1 MTNNVSIV
9 DFLEGVEP
17 NINKLYIQ
25 DIWDL
30 SDEEIENTHDFI
42 QWLFP
47 TDTPSRYNLAAP
59 VLSEQDI
66 LNVQNSEKAQK
77 NLKYSANWFLNF
89 FFGGFNH
96 HVAHHLFPS
105 INHTHCTA
113 ITPIIKQTAQEF
125 GLQYNHEDSFFNAY
139 LSHFRL
145 LKNNGVQPE
154 V

>member
-1 MTNNVSIV
+1 MTSNIKIV
-9 DFLEGVEP
+9 DFLEGAEP

-47 TDTPSRYNLAAP
+47 TDKPSRYNLAAP

-66 LNVQNSEKAQK
+66 LNIQNSEKAKK

-89 FFGGFNH
+89 LDRHSYWIDKHDHNQ
-96 HVAHHLFPS
+96 LR
-105 INHTHCTA
+105 
-113 ITPIIKQTAQEF
+113 IKRIKKC
-125 GLQYNHEDSFFNAY
+125 L
-139 LSHFRL
+139 RL
-145 LKNNGVQPE
+145 LIDKNLSEKFLNLVNE
-154 V
+154 FKERKK

>member
-17 NINKLYIQ
+17 NINQLYIQ

-47 TDTPSRYNLAAP
+47 TDKPSRYNLEAP
-59 VLSEQDI
+59 VLSEQDM
-66 LNVQNSEKAQK
+66 LNIQNSEKAQK

-89 FFGGFNH
+89 LDRHSYWIHKDDHNQ
-96 HVAHHLFPS
+96 LR
-105 INHTHCTA
+105 
-113 ITPIIKQTAQEF
+113 IKRIKKC
-125 GLQYNHEDSFFNAY
+125 L
-139 LSHFRL
+139 RL
-145 LKNNGVQPE
+145 LIDINFSDKFLNE
-154 V
+154 VVKIKKDKRY

>member
-1 MTNNVSIV
+1 MTSNINIV

-47 TDTPSRYNLAAP
+47 TDKPSRYNLAAP
-59 VLSEQDI
+59 VLGKQDI
-66 LNVQNSEKAQK
+66 LNVQNSEKAQI

-89 FFGGFNH
+89 LDRHSYWIDKNDH
-96 HVAHHLFPS
+96 NQLR
-105 INHTHCTA
+105 
-113 ITPIIKQTAQEF
+113 IKRVKKC
-125 GLQYNHEDSFFNAY
+125 L
-139 LSHFRL
+139 RL
-145 LKNNGVQPE
+145 LIDKKLSEKFLDRVNEFTERKGNDRR
-154 V
+154 

>member
-1 MTNNVSIV
+1 MIFGKIIITSNISIV

-17 NINKLYIQ
+17 NINQLYIQ

-47 TDTPSRYNLAAP
+47 TDTASRYNLAAP

-89 FFGGFNH
+89 LDRHSYWIDKHDHNQ
-96 HVAHHLFPS
+96 LR
-105 INHTHCTA
+105 
-113 ITPIIKQTAQEF
+113 IKRIKKC
-125 GLQYNHEDSFFNAY
+125 L
-139 LSHFRL
+139 RL
-145 LKNNGVQPE
+145 LIDINFSDKFLNE
-154 V
+154 VVKIKKDKRY

>member
-1 MTNNVSIV
+1 MTSNINIV
-9 DFLEGVEP
+9 DFLEGAEP

-47 TDTPSRYNLAAP
+47 TDKPSRYNLAAP

-89 FFGGFNH
+89 LDRHSYWIDKHDHNQ
-96 HVAHHLFPS
+96 LR
-105 INHTHCTA
+105 
-113 ITPIIKQTAQEF
+113 IKRIKKC
-125 GLQYNHEDSFFNAY
+125 L
-139 LSHFRL
+139 RL
-145 LKNNGVQPE
+145 LIDKKLSSNFSQQIERLKESKV
-154 V
+154 

>member
-17 NINKLYIQ
+17 NINQLYIQ

-47 TDTPSRYNLAAP
+47 TDKPSRYNLAAP

-66 LNVQNSEKAQK
+66 LNVQNSKKAQT

-89 FFGGFNH
+89 LDRHSYWIHKDDHNQ
-96 HVAHHLFPS
+96 LR
-105 INHTHCTA
+105 
-113 ITPIIKQTAQEF
+113 IKRIKKC
-125 GLQYNHEDSFFNAY
+125 L
-139 LSHFRL
+139 RL
-145 LKNNGVQPE
+145 LIDKNLSEKFLIQVNRLKE
-154 V
+154 RKE

>member
-17 NINKLYIQ
+17 NINQLYIQ

-59 VLSEQDI
+59 VLSEQDM
-66 LNVQNSEKAQK
+66 LNIQNSEKAKK

-89 FFGGFNH
+89 LDRHSYWIHKDDHNQ
-96 HVAHHLFPS
+96 LR
-105 INHTHCTA
+105 
-113 ITPIIKQTAQEF
+113 IKRIKKC
-125 GLQYNHEDSFFNAY
+125 L
-139 LSHFRL
+139 RL
-145 LKNNGVQPE
+145 LIDKNLSEKFLIQVNRLKQRKE
-154 V
+154 

>member
-17 NINKLYIQ
+17 NINQLYIQ

-47 TDTPSRYNLAAP
+47 TDKPSRYNLAAP

-89 FFGGFNH
+89 LDRHSYWVDKHDHNQ
-96 HVAHHLFPS
+96 LR
-105 INHTHCTA
+105 
-113 ITPIIKQTAQEF
+113 IKRIKKC
-125 GLQYNHEDSFFNAY
+125 L
-139 LSHFRL
+139 RL
-145 LKNNGVQPE
+145 LIDKNLSEKFLIQVNRLKE
-154 V
+154 RKE

>member
-17 NINKLYIQ
+17 NINQLYIQ

-47 TDTPSRYNLAAP
+47 TDKPSRYNLAAP

-89 FFGGFNH
+89 LDRHSYWVDKHDHNQ
-96 HVAHHLFPS
+96 LR
-105 INHTHCTA
+105 
-113 ITPIIKQTAQEF
+113 IKR
-125 GLQYNHEDSFFNAY
+125 LKKC
-139 LSHFRL
+139 LRL
-145 LKNNGVQPE
+145 LIDINFSDKFLNE
-154 V
+154 VIKIKKDKGY

>member
-1 MTNNVSIV
+1 MTSNISII
-9 DFLEGVEP
+9 DFLEGTEP

-66 LNVQNSEKAQK
+66 TDIKKSKKAQT

-89 FFGGFNH
+89 LDRHSYWIDKHDHNQ
-96 HVAHHLFPS
+96 LR
-105 INHTHCTA
+105 
-113 ITPIIKQTAQEF
+113 IKRIKKC
-125 GLQYNHEDSFFNAY
+125 L
-139 LSHFRL
+139 RL
-145 LKNNGVQPE
+145 LIDKKLSSNFSQQIERLKESKV
-154 V
+154 

>member
-47 TDTPSRYNLAAP
+47 NDKPSRYNLAAP

-66 LNVQNSEKAQK
+66 TDIKKSKKAQT

-89 FFGGFNH
+89 LDRHSYWIDKHDHNQ
-96 HVAHHLFPS
+96 LR
-105 INHTHCTA
+105 
-113 ITPIIKQTAQEF
+113 IKRIKKC
-125 GLQYNHEDSFFNAY
+125 L
-139 LSHFRL
+139 RL
-145 LKNNGVQPE
+145 LIDKNLSSNFSQQIERLKESKV
-154 V
+154 

>member
-1 MTNNVSIV
+1 MNIV

-17 NINKLYIQ
+17 NINQLYIQ

-47 TDTPSRYNLAAP
+47 TDKPSRYNLAAP

-66 LNVQNSEKAQK
+66 LNIQNSEKAKK

-89 FFGGFNH
+89 LDRHSYWIDKHDHNQ
-96 HVAHHLFPS
+96 S
-105 INHTHCTA
+105 R
-113 ITPIIKQTAQEF
+113 IKRIKKC
-125 GLQYNHEDSFFNAY
+125 L
-139 LSHFRL
+139 RL
-145 LKNNGVQPE
+145 LIDKNLSEKFLNRVNEFKERQK
-154 V
+154 